1 MSNQQLEEAMERRQ
15 DEYIASQLGVSVD
28 VLDDHPFQIDENAS
42 DDGLV
47 YSWRIL
53 WDDAAPEG
61 VTVYGVPGSL
71 WSDVVPGPDEADEP
85 PE

>member
-1 MSNQQLEEAMERRQ
+1 MSSQQLEEAMERRQ
-15 DEYIASQLGVSVD
+15 DEYIARQLGVSVE

-53 WDDAAPEG
+53 WDDRAPEG
-61 VTVYGVPGSL
+61 VPVHGHTGYL
-71 WSDVVPGPDEADEP
+71 WSEVEPGPDEA
-85 PE
+85 